1 LGGWAL
7 GIGQKTL
14 VTCDKRAAGDNNT
27 PECSLWPTLAAQ
39 SPAVLIMNELVVD
52 AIHRKLRM
60 SVTYHGAMRIIE
72 PQCYGIAHTGNELVR
87 VHQIRGGSQREPLFN
102 LEKMTDITLLDEH
115 FTQPGPNYKKN
126 DSAMKI
132 IFAQL

>member
-1 LGGWAL
+1 MGGWAL

-27 PECSLWPTLAAQ
+27 PECFLWPTLAAQ

-72 PQCYGIAHTGNELVR
+72 PQCYGIAHTAMAVGMAVLVIAFWR
-87 VHQIRGGSQREPLFN
+87 SMNAKQ
-102 LEKMTDITLLDEH
+102 D
-115 FTQPGPNYKKN
+115 
-126 DSAMKI
+126 
-132 IFAQL
+132 